1 MTKFKDNYK
10 LQVNLMA
17 IGMILVVIFILV
29 ISLA

>member
-17 IGMILVVIFILV
+17 IGMILVVIVVLIIIL
-29 ISLA
+29 S